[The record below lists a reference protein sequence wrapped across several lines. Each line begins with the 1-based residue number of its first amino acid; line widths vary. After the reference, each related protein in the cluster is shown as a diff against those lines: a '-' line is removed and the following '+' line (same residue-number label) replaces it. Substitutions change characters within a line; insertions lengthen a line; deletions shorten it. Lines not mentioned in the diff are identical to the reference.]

1 VANPKIKKESD
12 ADNEVSIYA
21 EQMPVGTA
29 YSHLSVSA
37 LREEYTRTLGKSA
50 DTITPQNMIADLL
63 FQFELQKVLAYQEE
77 IYNELNRTP
86 AND

>member
-1 VANPKIKKESD
+1 MANPKIKKESD
-12 ADNEVSIYA
+12 ADNEVSIDA

-37 LREEYTRTLGKSA
+37 LREEYTRTLGKPA